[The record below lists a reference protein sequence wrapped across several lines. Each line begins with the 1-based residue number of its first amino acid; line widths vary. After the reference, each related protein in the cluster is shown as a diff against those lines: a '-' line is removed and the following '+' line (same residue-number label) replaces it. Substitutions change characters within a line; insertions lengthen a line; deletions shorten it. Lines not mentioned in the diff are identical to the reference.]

1 VTTAA
6 RRSARDALD
15 AARPAVARLDAT
27 RGPEDLAADLIEIWT
42 AVETALRSLV
52 GGSALSGQAVI
63 REARQRQL
71 INFDQA
77 NALAEFQAVRDRLE
91 NHSYRPSEGDVTAAR
106 GAFLK
111 LDSALIGEPTG
122 EAPTATTAGG
132 AGAPPAAVAPAPMA
146 GLEPLSAGG
155 RGVPAWAA
163 LLAILIVIGMIGI
176 GAFYAFAHRGP
187 SALERGKQYYA
198 NGQREA
204 AVGEFNKAVREEPK
218 SALPH
223 IYLARMARDVGNF
236 SMA

>member
-1 VTTAA
+1 ALAARVHERRGGVQPSAERGPHSNRRRGELYPRRRSAGAAPDPPVTPAA
-6 RRSARDALD
+6 RRSARNALD

-146 GLEPLSAGG
+146 GLEALPASG
-155 RGVPAWAA
+155 RGVPAWAC
-163 LLAILIVIGMIGI
+163 LLAL
-176 GAFYAFAHRGP
+176 R
-187 SALERGKQYYA
+187 
-198 NGQREA
+198 
-204 AVGEFNKAVREEPK
+204 
-218 SALPH
+218 
-223 IYLARMARDVGNF
+223 
-236 SMA
+236 